1 MTAAL
6 EEVTRTAL
14 TLPAESRAALAA
26 RLLESL
32 DEGDETPL
40 SPAWREEIRRRDLEL
55 SRGDVAGHD
64 GEKVLQELR
73 ARFS

>member
-1 MTAAL
+1 MTSAL
-6 EEVTRTAL
+6 EEVTQTAL

-32 DEGDETPL
+32 DEGGEPPL
-40 SPAWREEIRRRDLEL
+40 SPAWREEIRCRDLEL
-55 SRGDVAGHD
+55 SQGDIPGHD
-64 GEKVLQELR
+64 GEQVLQELR